1 MKKFIHL
8 LFLLGMMVVYVGCE
22 SNQRDENIQ
31 QQQEAQASETTQAP
45 HIESEH
51 GGNAGNR

>member
-8 LFLLGMMVVYVGCE
+8 LFLLGMTVVYVGCE

-31 QQQEAQASETTQAP
+31 QQQEAQASDSTQAP